1 MTDKQPRS
9 RIDFARVAAAALQ
22 AAESLLRE
30 WLPHGHREG
39 HEWKSLNP
47 TRADSRVGS
56 FSINLNTGAWG
67 DFATSDAGGDLVSLY
82 AYLNGVDQL
91 PAARAIAERLGIPEG
106 DDGRRSQGP
115 TRTHGPSIAKSVP
128 AGESDAARAK
138 PLKSRSEWVPI
149 LPAPDDAGEWPK
161 AHIKRGRPAGVWIYR
176 DAAGKPLGAVYR
188 FTTSDGGKEVLPCCY
203 AEHRESAARE
213 WRWLAFPEPRPLYG
227 LDLLAAKPDAP
238 VLVVEGEK
246 CADAARAYLGDA
258 LAIVTWPGGCKAA
271 DKADWLPL
279 RRRKVIL
286 WPDCDAQT
294 GKDGELLPEAAQPG
308 IRAMERIALALAK
321 LDCQVRIVA
330 IPAPGAKPSGW
341 DIVDAIAEGWS
352 AEQLRSFIKD
362 HLRPPAFAA
371 AANRERVEID
381 ESTASDRRHNLEAE
395 LRADPE
401 LMAALGELA
410 DQPSEDGVASLFVNH
425 VGLPRFRFVA
435 NWNRWHAWDG
445 RRWVHDTTLSV
456 FDAIRRIVVLKVR
469 GSKSERAT
477 ASAAFVAGVE
487 RLVRHDQRVVVVP
500 EQLDADPW
508 LLNTHSG
515 VVDLRTGVITPHD
528 PRQLMTMLAGSEVD
542 PEHGGALWAGFLRDI
557 TQGNRDLEAYL
568 QRLAG
573 YCATGVTSE
582 DLLAYL
588 WGVGGNGKSSF
599 LEALSAA
606 LGDYALTFSPEVL
619 MESRGEN
626 TRPNSPNS
634 VASEWR
640 YRTSRA
646 RTRPGTIRG

>member
-1 MTDKQPRS
+1 M
-9 RIDFARVAAAALQ
+9 
-22 AAESLLRE
+22 
-30 WLPHGHREG
+30 
-39 HEWKSLNP
+39 
-47 TRADSRVGS
+47 
-56 FSINLNTGAWG
+56 
-67 DFATSDAGGDLVSLY
+67 
-82 AYLNGVDQL
+82 
-91 PAARAIAERLGIPEG
+91 
-106 DDGRRSQGP
+106 
-115 TRTHGPSIAKSVP
+115 
-128 AGESDAARAK
+128 
-138 PLKSRSEWVPI
+138 PI
-149 LPAPDDAGEWPK
+149 LPVLDDAGEWPK

-227 LDLLAAKPDAP
+227 PDLLAAKPDAP

-271 DKADWLPL
+271 YKADWLPL

-352 AEQLRSFIKD
+352 AEQLLRSFIKD

-425 VGLPRFRFVA
+425 VGLPR
-435 NWNRWHAWDG
+435 
-445 RRWVHDTTLSV
+445 LSV
-456 FDAIRRIVVLKVR
+456 RRELE
-469 GSKSERAT
+469 SLA
-477 ASAAFVAGVE
+477 
-487 RLVRHDQRVVVVP
+487 RLGRPPLGARHDVVRLRCDSPHRRVEGARLEV
-500 EQLDADPW
+500 
-508 LLNTHSG
+508 
-515 VVDLRTGVITPHD
+515 RTG
-528 PRQLMTMLAGSEVD
+528 Q
-542 PEHGGALWAGFLRDI
+542 
-557 TQGNRDLEAYL
+557 
-568 QRLAG
+568 QRAPPSWPASSAW
-573 YCATGVTSE
+573 CATISA
-582 DLLAYL
+582 LL
-588 WGVGGNGKSSF
+588 WCRSNS
-599 LEALSAA
+599 
-606 LGDYALTFSPEVL
+606 TPT
-619 MESRGEN
+619 RGC
-626 TRPNSPNS
+626 
-634 VASEWR
+634 
-640 YRTSRA
+640 
-646 RTRPGTIRG
+646 